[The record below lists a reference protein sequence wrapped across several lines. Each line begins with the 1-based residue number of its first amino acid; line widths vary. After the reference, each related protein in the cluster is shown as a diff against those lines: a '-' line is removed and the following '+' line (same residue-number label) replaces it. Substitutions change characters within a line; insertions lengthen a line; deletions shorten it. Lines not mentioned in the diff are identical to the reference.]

1 MLTLTFVFVA
11 CAAFS
16 LGMYLLGFYST
27 VRHTSLPPSRV
38 NDERLPPLSLLKPIK
53 GIEEELDLNLRSFF
67 EQQYPGDLEIVFSSE
82 TVDDPGIVIARAV
95 AREYP
100 NVNARFVLCNVEF
113 GLNPKVANLAAAY
126 DAAHH
131 ELVLQSDA
139 NVRAKQ
145 GYLEAIV
152 RELLAE
158 KATLLSSIV
167 IGSGERSI
175 GAALENLQLTA
186 LIGPSVCTALH
197 VAGVNCVIGK
207 SMLMRRSDI
216 DDIGGMESVRNI
228 LCEDFILGQRVQR
241 SGRKVLLST
250 NILANVN
257 RDIPVDRFFARH
269 TRWLK
274 MRAVIHVGSFVADLF
289 ANPVA
294 WTFFAMLASGLA
306 PWTVALFLGI
316 CAFKLAGDAFFI
328 WRLRGT
334 PMTLPHLLLGPLKDI
349 AMALIWP
356 YCAVSRSIEWR
367 GRKLRFGHESRLRH
381 DVDGPLVARLAR
393 RIFG

>member
-1 MLTLTFVFVA
+1 MLTLTFVLVA

-27 VRHTSLPPSRV
+27 VRHTSQPPRRIEADV
-38 NDERLPPLSLLKPIK
+38 LPPLSLLKPIK
-53 GIEEELDLNLRSFF
+53 GLEEELDLNLRSFF
-67 EQQYPGDLEIVFSSE
+67 EQRYPGTLEIVVSSE
-82 TVDDPGIVIARAV
+82 TADDPGVLIARAV
-95 AREYP
+95 AAEYP
-100 NVNARFVLCNVEF
+100 DVDVRFVLCDVEF
-113 GLNPKVANLAAAY
+113 GLNPKVANLTAAY
-126 DAAHH
+126 RSARH

-139 NVRAKQ
+139 NVRAQ
-145 GYLEAIV
+145 PGYLESIV

-167 IGSGERSI
+167 IGTGERSI

-197 VAGVNCVIGK
+197 VANVNCVIGK

-216 DDIGGMESVRNI
+216 DDIGGMESVKDI

-257 RDIPVDRFFARH
+257 RDIPIDRFFARH

-274 MRAVIHVGSFVADLF
+274 MRAVIHVGSFFADLF

-294 WTFFAMLASGLA
+294 WTFFAMLASGFA
-306 PWTVALFLGI
+306 DWTVALFLGVT
-316 CAFKLAGDAFFI
+316 AFKLAGDAFFI
-328 WRLRGT
+328 WRLRGH
-334 PMTLPHLLLGPLKDI
+334 PMALHHLLLGPLKDI

-381 DVDGPLVARLAR
+381 DTDGPLVVRLAK
-393 RIFG
+393 RILG